1 MADAAPRHFLCLCS
15 GLQQVAQVPTYGT
28 RMPSLP
34 ASAAGWPGE
43 LSAICSPCAPAW
55 LCLQAVQ
62 LAAEAANLQIT
73 WGAWALAGIVPGL
86 ICLVA
91 TPLIL
96 YFIYPPEV
104 SCLRWH
110 WLSLCDT
117 WVMLPRLSSQ
127 LTACALGS
135 HKTFCSHSC
144 QHSLKGSWAWT
155 ASRSP

>member
-1 MADAAPRHFLCLCS
+1 MLIMGAAC
-15 GLQQVAQVPTYGT
+15 
-28 RMPSLP
+28 
-34 ASAAGWPGE
+34 
-43 LSAICSPCAPAW
+43 

-104 SCLRWH
+104 SCLQWH
-110 WLSLCDT
+110 WPSLCGALA
-117 WVMLPRLSSQ
+117 MLPRLSLSFQ
-127 LTACALGS
+127 PVHWGLIRHFAD
-135 HKTFCSHSC
+135 SHSC
-144 QHSLKGSWAWT
+144 QHSDQHAAGVMGLDSL
-155 ASRSP
+155 